1 MSTLRA
7 AAYLVQRW
15 VLRRPFLNAAVPE
28 YGLRLRVHTDDVIG
42 RHLYKY
48 QRYETDVTRTLLRTV
63 RLEPGDVVLDVGANI
78 GWYSLVLA
86 RAAPAGVDILAF
98 EPDPDN
104 FALLQ
109 ANLAANA
116 ARCVTPIRAAAGP
129 TANRERLYR
138 YDHGNAGRHS
148 LLPIHGGDSVDVETV
163 RLDDTWDQ
171 QGFGDRPLKLIKIDV
186 EGYELA
192 ALRGAPQLLARCH
205 WLLGEFSPGFMR
217 RGGVDPADL
226 VSLLTGAGLVP
237 HRIGA
242 DGLLPCTAGELL
254 EQERQTNILW
264 SRPDAPSP

>member
-1 MSTLRA
+1 VSTLRA

-15 VLRRPFLNAAVPE
+15 LLRRPFLTAAVPE
-28 YGLRLRVHTDDVIG
+28 YGLRLRVHTNDVIG

-48 QRYETDVTRTLLRTV
+48 RRYEPEVTRTLLQTV

-86 RAAPAGVDILAF
+86 RAAPPGVDILAF

-109 ANLAANA
+109 ANLASNG
-116 ARCVTPIRAAAGP
+116 ARSVTPVRAAAGP
-129 TANRERLYR
+129 AANRERLYR

-148 LLPIHGGDSVDVETV
+148 LLPIHGGESVDVDTV
-163 RLDDTWDQ
+163 RLDDAWDQ
-171 QGFGDRPLKLIKIDV
+171 QGFGDRPLRLIKIDV

-192 ALRGAPQLLARCH
+192 ALQGAPWLLARCQ

-237 HRIGA
+237 NRIGT
-242 DGLLPCTAGELL
+242 DGLVPCTAAELL
-254 EQERQTNILW
+254 QQERQTNILW
-264 SRPDAPSP
+264 SRPGAASP